1 MRDFL
6 MAPIIDELLNKS
18 LQSYIVLPTKD
29 TREETFGYRYRD
41 LSPIIVAKMD
51 ADVVQVI
58 YPASSLI
65 LDIQGLVLEPST
77 VYKNSLFDWRYVI

>member
-41 LSPIIVAKMD
+41 LSPIIVAKNGCRCCSGNL
-51 ADVVQVI
+51 
-58 YPASSLI
+58 PSLKS
-65 LDIQGLVLEPST
+65 DTGYTRPGT
-77 VYKNSLFDWRYVI
+77 GTFHSL